1 MKMIKTL
8 AAVGALAFSANAFA
22 ASQGALTITGV
33 VGNNTYLSLTSMG
46 GNDANVDQT
55 LNVDQIVNGAVTS
68 KTFANIF
75 HEVSNS
81 TGGYKITVSSAQA
94 GELRGPG
101 TAKVKYSL
109 DYSSAKI
116 TIADCALTAA
126 CEASSGGLTAKT
138 SSAASVVVKATS
150 TAAEIAALPSGTYS
164 DVVTVTIAA
173 Q

>member
-1 MKMIKTL
+1 MKSIKTL
-8 AAVGALAFSANAFA
+8 VAVGALAFSANTFA

-33 VGNNTYLSLTSMG
+33 VANNTYLSLTSMG
-46 GNDANVDQT
+46 QNDSSVDQT
-55 LNVDQIVNGAVTS
+55 LNVDQIVTGAVTT

-81 TGGYKITVSSAQA
+81 TGGYKISLSSSQG

-109 DYSSAKI
+109 DYSSAKVSI
-116 TIADCALTAA
+116 TDCTLTAA

-138 SSAASVVVKATS
+138 SSAATVVVKATS
-150 TAAEIAALPSGTYS
+150 TASEIAALPSGTYS